1 MECSRVPAERRIV
14 GLLLL
19 LSSHLANLP
28 LENMV
33 IGDLHVGVAGE
44 AGDDVVQPRTAIAG
58 GQIGS

>member
-1 MECSRVPAERRIV
+1 MQPVPAERRIV

-19 LSSHLANLP
+19 LSLHLANLP

-33 IGDLHVGVAGE
+33 IGDLHVGVVGE
-44 AGDDVVQPRTAIAG
+44 AGDDVVQPKTAIAG